1 MIEEMF
7 ENFSG
12 ETLIGIIIIVIC
24 LVIALFF
31 GDDK

>member
-7 ENFSG
+7 ENFSD
-12 ETLIGIIIIVIC
+12 ETYHDDNDTDQC

-31 GDDK
+31 GDD

>member
-12 ETLIGIIIIVIC
+12 ETLIDIMIIVIC

-31 GDDK
+31 GDD

>member
-7 ENFSG
+7 ENFGG
-12 ETLIGIIIIVIC
+12 ETLIGIMIIVIC

-31 GDDK
+31 GDD